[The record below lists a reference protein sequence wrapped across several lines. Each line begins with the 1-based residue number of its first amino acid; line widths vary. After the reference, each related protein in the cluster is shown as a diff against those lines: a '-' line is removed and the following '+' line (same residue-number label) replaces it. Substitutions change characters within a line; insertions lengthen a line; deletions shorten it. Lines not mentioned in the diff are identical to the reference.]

1 VSPATRTRRPTA
13 DAVLAEAVD
22 VARSAAEDAAG
33 TATLVGEHLGV
44 QVDGDRLLTHLFRCL
59 STGYAGWQWSVTLVR
74 VPRSRIATVDE
85 AVLLPG
91 PGALLAP
98 EWLPWSERLRPGD
111 LGVGDLLPAAEDDVR
126 LEQGYEATGDQQAD
140 TVALWE
146 LGLGRRRVLSPI
158 GRDDASDRW
167 YAGDAGPTSPI
178 ATAAPA
184 QCSTCGF
191 FLPMAGALRL
201 VFGVCANEYAPD
213 DGRVVAVDHGCGAHS
228 ETLVSVDASRVA
240 ATPVID
246 ELGYDLV
253 DSSSVDAGVDVEDD
267 AAAELG
273 HS

>member
-13 DAVLAEAVD
+13 DTVLVDAVD
-22 VARSAAEDAAG
+22 VARSAAEDVAG
-33 TATLVGEHLGV
+33 SPALVGEHLGI
-44 QVDGDRLLTHLFRCL
+44 QVDGDRLLTHLFRSL
-59 STGYAGWQWSVTLVR
+59 SPGYQGWQWSVTLTR
-74 VPRSRIATVDE
+74 VPRSRVATVDE

-91 PGALLAP
+91 AGALLAP
-98 EWLPWSERLRPGD
+98 AWLPWSERLRPGD

-126 LEQGYEATGDQQAD
+126 LEQGYEATGGEDVD
-140 TVALWE
+140 SVALWE
-146 LGLGRRRVLSPI
+146 LGLGRRRVLSAI

-167 YAGDAGPTSPI
+167 YSGDAGPSSPI
-178 ATAAPA
+178 AAAAPG

-191 FLPMAGALRL
+191 FLPMAGSLRA

-228 ETLVSVDASRVA
+228 ETLVSVDASRVP
-240 ATPVID
+240 ATPIVD

-253 DSSSVDAGVDVEDD
+253 DGSSVDAGVEGEDD
-267 AAAELG
+267 SAAELG